1 MEELQSIASYSEFKR
16 ELDKT
21 FLGISEGFVRA
32 GYLLKQARD
41 TDILKESGYRSV
53 TEFAAAEYNLTETY
67 VSRFIAIND
76 RYSEGGYS
84 EHLQT
89 KYQGYG
95 MSKLAEMLTLPE
107 QLADAIPPE
116 LSREEIRDIKREIAE
131 EKKISDI
138 EVMLEGQQD
147 RELTLFAQAMK
158 QYFHDNPEKYL
169 GMIKALTE
177 SEVSEQ
183 EEAALDVLAPSGAAV
198 LMVRLRGIGK
208 LMISI
213 QGKDN
218 EIEIQNV
225 RSLEKETVSWK
236 TLVNEIEQLYARTY
250 QIQPEDVWEEVYQEP
265 FPGQDRSNSSETAG
279 KPEEKAEIAPAQ
291 VQQEARAEKP
301 ERNKV
306 KSEQTAEKPC
316 CDAATES
323 PGDRVITVSE
333 TDSVTMDNTGEQIS
347 GQDSVEEHPEWLP
360 EGYVKP
366 EEKSSQKKVNKEML
380 SCARNSLSN
389 IQIEMKAGAY
399 RAALASAKHLVHY
412 LTKAV
417 EEEG

>member
-116 LSREEIRDIKREIAE
+116 ISREEIRDIKREIAE
-131 EKKISDI
+131 EKKITDI

-147 RELTLFAQAMK
+147 GELTLSAQAIK

-183 EEAALDVLAPSGAAV
+183 EEAALDVLAPSGVAV
-198 LMVRLRGIGK
+198 LMVRIRGIGK

-213 QGKDN
+213 QGKDK

-236 TLVNEIEQLYARTY
+236 TLVNEIEQLYERTY
-250 QIQPEDVWEEVYQEP
+250 QLHPADVWEEVYQEP
-265 FPGQDRSNSSETAG
+265 FPGRDKAKVSETE
-279 KPEEKAEIAPAQ
+279 PEEKAEIAPAQ
-291 VQQEARAEKP
+291 VQQEARTEKP
-301 ERNKV
+301 E
-306 KSEQTAEKPC
+306 QTVEKAC
-316 CDAATES
+316 CDAATEN

-333 TDSVTMDNTGEQIS
+333 TDSVTTDNAEEQIS
-347 GQDSVEEHPEWLP
+347 GQDSVEQHPEWLP

-366 EEKSSQKKVNKEML
+366 EEKPSQKKVSKEML

-389 IQIEMKAGAY
+389 IQTEMKAGAY
-399 RAALASAKHLVHY
+399 KAALASAKHLVHY